1 MRSCI
6 YQGNVRHRRFE
17 PIEHEFCYSIAY
29 LYVDLAEWDEVIR
42 RVPLLS
48 GRKRWAVSSIRREDH
63 LGDPSESLDEAVRR
77 EVEQQTGVRPS
88 GRIGMLSQWRSF
100 GFFFSPVNFFYCF
113 GSDGSTVEAI
123 IAEVNN
129 TPWGEQ
135 HCYTLW
141 QGNRTSDKSL
151 SFGCD
156 KVFHVSPFMA
166 LDLHYRWSLT
176 APADALTIH
185 IQACREATCTLDST
199 LRLKRH
205 ELTAGR
211 WLLNLARYPLVPPRI
226 LAGVHFE
233 ALRLWLK
240 KAPLYAHPSKRSSPT
255 LTSPHTDQPD
265 SVNPSP
271 SSTPHPDPESPS
283 PGSGESTM
291 PNGRQ
296 PSERTQV
303 G

>member
-17 PIEHEFCYSIAY
+17 PIKHEFCYSIAY
-29 LYVDLAEWDEVIR
+29 LYVDLAEWDDVIR
-42 RVPLLS
+42 RIPLLS

-63 LGDPSESLDEAVRR
+63 LGDPSEPLDAAVRG
-77 EVEQQTGVRPS
+77 EVERQTGIRPS
-88 GRIGMLSQWRSF
+88 GPIGMLSQWRTF
-100 GFFFSPVNFFYCF
+100 GFFFSPVNFFFCY
-113 GSDGSTVEAI
+113 SADGSTVESV

-141 QGNRTSDKSL
+141 QGNRTSDNTL
-151 SFGCD
+151 SFRCD
-156 KVFHVSPFMA
+156 KVFHVSPFMP

-176 APADALTIH
+176 SPADALTIH
-185 IQACREATCTLDST
+185 IQACREETCELDST

-211 WLLNLARYPLVPPRI
+211 WLMNVARYPLVPPRI

-240 KAPLYAHPSKRSSPT
+240 KAPFYPHPNKSTPPNLADSTTQRESRSSA
-255 LTSPHTDQPD
+255 
-265 SVNPSP
+265 
-271 SSTPHPDPESPS
+271 
-283 PGSGESTM
+283 SGESTM
-291 PNGRQ
+291 TNR
-296 PSERTQV
+296 PSESERAHAR
-303 G
+303 